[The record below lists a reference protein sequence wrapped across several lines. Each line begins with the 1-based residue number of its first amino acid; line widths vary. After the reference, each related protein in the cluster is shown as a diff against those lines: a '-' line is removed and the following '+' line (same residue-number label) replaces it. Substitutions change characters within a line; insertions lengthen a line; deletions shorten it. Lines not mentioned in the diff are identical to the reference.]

1 MYGEKSQTA
10 CTAGLTGKLEK
21 GNSQVFRLVYLN
33 DTTPVLMSTSQPSWS
48 ITSQFV
54 SHRLRVIVRNAQRST
69 TIPLSDKVAAIKRP
83 LLYSTDHWLA
93 GCYVKQATLKPSA
106 IKWYG

>member
-33 DTTPVLMSTSQPSWS
+33 GK
-48 ITSQFV
+48 
-54 SHRLRVIVRNAQRST
+54 IVE
-69 TIPLSDKVAAIKRP
+69 
-83 LLYSTDHWLA
+83 
-93 GCYVKQATLKPSA
+93 ATKER
-106 IKWYG
+106 KDGDEER